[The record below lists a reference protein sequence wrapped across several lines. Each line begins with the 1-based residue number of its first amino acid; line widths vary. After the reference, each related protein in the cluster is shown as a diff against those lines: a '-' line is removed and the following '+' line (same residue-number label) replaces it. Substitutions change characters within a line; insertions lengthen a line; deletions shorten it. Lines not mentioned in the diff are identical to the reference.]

1 LSASDPRSV
10 VDPAVAIARPDPSK
24 PYPEENPVYV
34 PPGEGAGDP
43 PTVTAVVP
51 DSVTLGEPDFTVSV
65 QGTGF
70 DEEAVIVWNG
80 FDEPTTF
87 VSATEVQTGVNMAV
101 WAAPV
106 ALDVQVRTAAGLSNA
121 QTFTFL
127 APVEGAT
134 TSRRRSR

>member
-1 LSASDPRSV
+1 
-10 VDPAVAIARPDPSK
+10 
-24 PYPEENPVYV
+24 
-34 PPGEGAGDP
+34 
-43 PTVTAVVP
+43 VTALVP

-70 DEEAVIVWNG
+70 DEASVIVWNG

-127 APVEGAT
+127 APEGAT
-134 TSRRRSR
+134 TSRRRR